1 MLSSAR
7 NALLIG
13 TAATV
18 VLLAVWLVTAGAD
31 RGVLIAFLVRALHVL
46 GAIVWVGMIVFVNL
60 IQIPALAAADDA
72 GRRTLLQHVVP
83 KVAAMFSHA
92 SHLVLLTGLSLLVSA
107 GYLSRASAG
116 QGLPP
121 IRHAMLW
128 LAVLGGLAM
137 WAIVHLRIR
146 PALRI
151 VLGGEGIAPADRQAA
166 RERVHLWARAN
177 LALSVPVTVLM
188 VAAPHLY

>member
-1 MLSSAR
+1 MVSSAR
-7 NALLIG
+7 NALLTG
-13 TAATV
+13 LVATV
-18 VLLAVWLVTAGAD
+18 VLLAIWLMTAGAD
-31 RGVLIAFLVRALHVL
+31 RTVLIAFLARALHVL
-46 GAIVWVGMIVFVNL
+46 GAMLWVGMIVFVNL

-83 KVAAMFSHA
+83 KVASTFAHA
-92 SHLVLLTGLSLLVSA
+92 SHLVLLTGLSLLFSA
-107 GYLSRASAG
+107 GYLTRAAAG

-137 WAIVHLRIR
+137 WAIVHFRIR

-151 VLGGEGIAPADRQAA
+151 VLGGETVAPADRQAA
-166 RERVHLWARAN
+166 REGVHLWARVN
-177 LALSVPVTVLM
+177 LALSLPVTVLM